1 VVNLEAKISIQ
12 GISKRFEKE
21 YVLDSI
27 SMDVFPGEFRVILG
41 QSGTGKTT
49 LLNIISGLIAP
60 DKGKIILDARDIT
73 NVPTEK
79 RNIAYIF
86 QDLGLFSSLTVRDN
100 IAYGL
105 VVRKYK
111 EDVIKRK
118 INEYSVK
125 FGLQNLLDKYPIEL
139 SGGQKQLV
147 ALARALI
154 IDPSIILMDEPLSSL
169 DTFLRN
175 SMRWYIKNL
184 AKSMNLTVIYVTHD
198 VEDCAILA
206 DKVSVLSNGKIVEE
220 GEKEEILDNPKKEE
234 TAKLLGY
241 NIINFQGSKLFIHP
255 YKIKIG
261 GNIQAKIISEEKGIM
276 FHYLLKTEF
285 GEIYAIFDRKYDEK
299 YGITINGV

>member
-1 VVNLEAKISIQ
+1 
-12 GISKRFEKE
+12 
-21 YVLDSI
+21 
-27 SMDVFPGEFRVILG
+27 
-41 QSGTGKTT
+41 
-49 LLNIISGLIAP
+49 
-60 DKGKIILDARDIT
+60 LDARDIT

-184 AKSMNLTVIYVTHD
+184 AKSMNLTVIYVTRD
-198 VEDCAILA
+198 VDDCAILA

-220 GEKEEILDNPKKEE
+220 GKKEEILDNPKKEE
-234 TAKLLGY
+234 TAKLLG
-241 NIINFQGSKLFIHP
+241 L
-255 YKIKIG
+255 
-261 GNIQAKIISEEKGIM
+261 
-276 FHYLLKTEF
+276 
-285 GEIYAIFDRKYDEK
+285 
-299 YGITINGV
+299 

>member
-21 YVLDSI
+21 YVLNSV
-27 SMDVFPGEFRVILG
+27 SMEVLPGEFRVILG

-49 LLNIISGLIAP
+49 LLNIISGLISP
-60 DKGKIILDARDIT
+60 DEGKIILDGKDIT
-73 NVPTEK
+73 KVPTEK

-86 QDLGLFSSLTVRDN
+86 QDLGLFSSLTVKDN
-100 IAYGL
+100 IIYGL
-105 VVRKYK
+105 MVRKYK
-111 EDVIKRK
+111 SEDIEKRLH
-118 INEYSVK
+118 EYASK
-125 FGLQNLLDKYPIEL
+125 FGLLNLLNKYPIEL

-154 IDPSIILMDEPLSSL
+154 INPSIILMDEPLSSL

-175 SMRWYIKNL
+175 NMRWYIKNL

-198 VEDCAILA
+198 VDDCAIMA

-220 GEKEEILDNPKKEE
+220 GDKGEILNNPRKEE

-241 NIINFQGSKLFIHP
+241 NIINFNNSRLFVHP
-255 YKIKIG
+255 SKIKIG
-261 GNIQAKIISEEKGIM
+261 GNIEARIINEERGIM
-276 FHYLLKTEF
+276 FHYLLKTQF
-285 GEIYAIFDRKYDEK
+285 GEIYAIFDRKYNEK
-299 YGITINGV
+299 EGISIPGV